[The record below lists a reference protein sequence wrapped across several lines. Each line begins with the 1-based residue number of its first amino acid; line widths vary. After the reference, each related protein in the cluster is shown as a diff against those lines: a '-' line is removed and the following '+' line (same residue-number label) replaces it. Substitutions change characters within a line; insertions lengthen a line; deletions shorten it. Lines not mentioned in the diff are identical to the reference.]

1 MKKLLFVLYL
11 VVGTFFISPS
21 FAQEA
26 PFPPRVEQ
34 EIDQALNHIEMMLRM
49 FRRELPGVIERIERL
64 QKELEKPLPPRKPPM
79 RELPG
84 QDI

>member
-1 MKKLLFVLYL
+1 MKSLTVLCL
-11 VVGTFFISPS
+11 VIGTFFISPS

-34 EIDQALNHIEMMLRM
+34 EIDQAFDQMEMILRM

-64 QKELEKPLPPRKPPM
+64 QKELEKPLPPRNHPTM
-79 RELPG
+79 RFPG